1 MKKLK
6 NKWITKNSPDRLY
19 HLPVPIVALTGGIA
33 TGKSTVAELFRAK
46 GYPVIDADRLVKE
59 IYKTPEAKTF
69 VKTNFAEAFRNGEID
84 FKQLRIAVF
93 GDPQKQDKVEKFI
106 YSKLP
111 EEFLKVFKGL
121 NNPEFVIYDV
131 PLLFEK
137 KLDQKIDVTLC
148 VYSPKALQLD
158 RLIKRD
164 NITAELAETI
174 LSKQLDIEIKK
185 QSSDLII
192 ENVADQD
199 ALKTSFEN
207 VLKELID

>member
-6 NKWITKNSPDRLY
+6 NKWITKDHTSRLY

-33 TGKSTVAELFRAK
+33 TGKSTVAELFRVK

-59 IYKTPEAKTF
+59 IYKTPEAKSFIQTHF
-69 VKTNFAEAFRNGEID
+69 PEASNDGEID

-93 GDPQKQDKVEKFI
+93 GNPHKQDKVEKFI

-111 EEFLKVFKGL
+111 DEFLKVFKSL

-137 KLDQKIDVTLC
+137 KLDQKIDVSVC
-148 VYSPKALQLD
+148 VYSPKSFQLD

-164 NITAELAETI
+164 KITAELAESI
-174 LSKQLDIEIKK
+174 LLKQLDIESKK

-199 ALKTSFEN
+199 ALKKNFEN